1 MARSLTASND
11 ANAALWGE
19 DDDRRLGPA
28 SAAVAAGSI
37 KLRQVVDEA
46 EARSYET
53 ALRQRS
59 AQQQTEGRTGTAGTA
74 RLSAAPV
81 LTRFV
86 EDPSQPGA
94 RRYRRPRFAGP
105 AF

>member
-1 MARSLTASND
+1 M
-11 ANAALWGE
+11 
-19 DDDRRLGPA
+19 
-28 SAAVAAGSI
+28 
-37 KLRQVVDEA
+37 VDEA

-53 ALRQRS
+53 ALWQRS

-86 EDPSQPGA
+86 PDKGGPGG
-94 RRYRRPRFAGP
+94 RRYRQPRFAGP
-105 AF
+105 PW